1 MLILLIAFNCKIDWI
16 DGNEEDDDI
25 DIYDLIHV
33 NHIKDNHI
41 HIHVPGEY
49 EDCFPP
55 EPTSMPIK
63 RIHSRHRRFIA
74 PGATWQIR
82 VSSSSRTKSF

>member
-1 MLILLIAFNCKIDWI
+1 MKIIHLSDTHVDPEILHNIDSQKRFKQA
-16 DGNEEDDDI
+16 
-25 DIYDLIHV
+25 L

-55 EPTSMPIK
+55 EPTSMPVK

-82 VSSSSRTKSF
+82 VSSSSRRI